1 MSRRLALALL
11 LPLAFASSH
20 LLAKTSALVGNDDAV
35 AEVDS
40 VGGEAE
46 EAPPSPKPAAKRA
59 AQSAPAKAKP
69 QTTQYR
75 DQPNAKQAPRWH
87 RFIPGMIR

>member
-1 MSRRLALALL
+1 MSRRLALSLL
-11 LPLAFASSH
+11 LPLAFASPH
-20 LLAKTSALVGNDDAV
+20 LLAKTSTLVGNDDPV
-35 AEVDS
+35 AEAEN
-40 VGGEAE
+40 VGGEAQAE
-46 EAPPSPKPAAKRA
+46 PSSPKPAAKRG
-59 AQSAPAKAKP
+59 AQIAPAKPKP

>member
-1 MSRRLALALL
+1 MTRRLALALL
-11 LPLAFASSH
+11 LPLAFASSQ
-20 LLAKTSALVGNDDAV
+20 LSAKTSTLVGNDDAV
-35 AEVDS
+35 PEVENI
-40 VGGEAE
+40 GGEIV
-46 EAPPSPKPAAKRA
+46 EAPPSPKPAAKRS
-59 AQSAPAKAKP
+59 AQSAPVKAKP

>member
-1 MSRRLALALL
+1 MTRRLALALL
-11 LPLAFASSH
+11 LPLAFASPH
-20 LLAKTSALVGNDDAV
+20 LLAKTSTLVGNDEAAV
-35 AEVDS
+35 ETEN

-46 EAPPSPKPAAKRA
+46 VTPPSPKPAAKRS
-59 AQSAPAKAKP
+59 AQSAPVKVKP

-75 DQPNAKQAPRWH
+75 DQPSAKQAPRWH

>member
-1 MSRRLALALL
+1 MTRRLALALM
-11 LPLAFASSH
+11 LPLAFAGSQVM
-20 LLAKTSALVGNDDAV
+20 AKTSALVGNDEAV
-35 AEVDS
+35 AETDN
-40 VGGEAE
+40 VGGESE
-46 EAPPSPKPAAKRA
+46 EASPSPKPAAKRSAQA
-59 AQSAPAKAKP
+59 APVKAKP